1 MRQDFDS
8 EGLFSE
14 HTGLEYFR
22 GMGTPAVTSKLPSV
36 GTTIFT
42 VMSGLANETG
52 AINLSQG
59 FPGFPVS
66 GELIDLVNQAM
77 RAGHNQYAPM
87 PGIMGLREQISDKME
102 GLYGHRYDPNH
113 EITITA
119 GGTQALFSAIT
130 AFVQPGDEVIV
141 LEPAY
146 DSYIPAIQLAG
157 GVPVPVALQAPD
169 FRPDW
174 SEVRSKCTS
183 RTRLI
188 IINTPQNPTGMVF
201 TEEDMQALLSITRDT
216 DILILSDEVYEHIL
230 LDGHSHRSVA
240 SYPGLAERS
249 LVVFSFGKTYHAT
262 GWKCGYVLAPAEL
275 MREFRKVH
283 QFTVFSV
290 NTPLQYALADFMK
303 ERSHYSGLPA
313 FYQAKRDLFRKL
325 IAQSRFRIL
334 PCHGS
339 YFQLLDYSTITNE
352 VDTEFAKQLTR
363 SHGVASIP
371 VSVFYT
377 TPPANQRLLRFCF
390 AKEDHMLEAAA
401 ERLCAV

>member
-1 MRQDFDS
+1 
-8 EGLFSE
+8 
-14 HTGLEYFR
+14 
-22 GMGTPAVTSKLPSV
+22 MGTPTITSKLPSV

-42 VMSGLANETG
+42 VMSGLATETG

-66 GELIDLVNQAM
+66 DELIELVNRAM
-77 RAGHNQYAPM
+77 HAGHNQYAPM
-87 PGIMGLREQISDKME
+87 PGIMALRERIAEKME
-102 GLYGHRYDPNH
+102 SLYGHRYDPNH

-130 AFVQPGDEVIV
+130 ALVRPGDEVIV

-157 GVPVPVALQAPD
+157 GVPVPVALHAPD
-169 FRPDW
+169 FKPDW
-174 SEVRSKCTS
+174 TEVQSKCTS

-188 IINTPQNPTGMVF
+188 MINTPQNPTGMVF
-201 TEEDMQALLSITRDT
+201 TAEDMQALLSITRDT

-230 LDGHSHRSVA
+230 FDGLPHLSVS
-240 SYPGLAERS
+240 SYPELMERS

-262 GWKCGYVLAPAEL
+262 GWKCGYVLAPAGL

-290 NTPLQYALADFMK
+290 NTPLQYALADYMQ
-303 ERSHYSGLPA
+303 ERSHYTGLPS

-325 IAQSRFRIL
+325 ISHSRFRIL

-339 YFQLLDYSTITNE
+339 YFQLLDYSDITE
-352 VDTEFAKQLTR
+352 ESDTEYAKQITR

-371 VSVFYT
+371 VSVFYS
-377 TPPANQRLLRFCF
+377 TPPAGQRLLRFCF
-390 AKEDHMLEAAA
+390 AKEDHILEAAA

>member
-1 MRQDFDS
+1 
-8 EGLFSE
+8 
-14 HTGLEYFR
+14 
-22 GMGTPAVTSKLPSV
+22 MGTPAITSKLPSV

-42 VMSGLANETG
+42 VMSGLAAETG

-59 FPGFPVS
+59 FPGFPVH
-66 GELIDLVNQAM
+66 EALIDLVNRAM
-77 RAGHNQYAPM
+77 HDGHNQYAPM
-87 PGIMGLREQISDKME
+87 PGILALRERIAEKME
-102 GLYGHRYDPNH
+102 ELYGHRYDPND
-113 EITITA
+113 EITVTA

-130 AFVQPGDEVIV
+130 AVVQPGDEVIV

-157 GVPVPVALQAPD
+157 GIPVPVALHAPD

-174 SEVRSKCTS
+174 NEVRSKCTA

-188 IINTPQNPTGMVF
+188 MINTPQNPTGMVF
-201 TEEDMQALLSITRDT
+201 SAEDIQALISITTDT
-216 DILILSDEVYEHIL
+216 GILILSDEVYEHIL
-230 LDGHSHRSVA
+230 FDGQSHLSVA
-240 SYPGLAERS
+240 SYPELAERS

-262 GWKCGYVLAPAEL
+262 GWKCGYVLAPATL

-290 NTPLQYALADFMK
+290 NTPLQYALAVYMQ

-313 FYQAKRDLFRKL
+313 LYQAKRDLFRKL
-325 IAQSRFRIL
+325 LASSRFRIL

-339 YFQLLDYSTITNE
+339 YFQLLDYSEITE
-352 VDTEFAKQLTR
+352 VADTEFAKQLTR

-377 TPPANQRLLRFCF
+377 TPPASQRLLRFCF
-390 AKEDHMLEAAA
+390 AKEDYMLEAAA